1 VTDQGFLNELGYVWQ
16 SLSDIDGGGDFLD
29 AKFSLSPQSA
39 SQALRRDKTDQ
50 DEAQSATPTSD
61 SSPQK
66 SSTGSQGDGQVEEK
80 PSSTDS
86 E

>member
-1 VTDQGFLNELGYVWQ
+1 MTDQGFLNELGYIWQ

-29 AKFSLSPQSA
+29 AKFNPSPQSE

-50 DEAQSATPTSD
+50 EKSNETTPTSD

-66 SSTGSQGDGQVEEK
+66 SNTGSHGDVQVEEK